1 MEKMQSYDEQQNLI
15 NSIPL
20 VNPLE
25 ERMKQIQAE
34 IYRKEVANVVV
45 GKLPDKGQSVKIN
58 GLVFEVKFVDYKRG
72 TLQLKLAHYKDDT
85 EDENGVTHE
94 RGEIVKG

>member
-1 MEKMQSYDEQQNLI
+1 MQSYDEQQRLI

-20 VNPLE
+20 ANPLE

-34 IYRKEVANVVV
+34 IDRKEVADIVI